1 MSLSKSLVESS
12 FRAARSSL
20 AGSLVQVRFQG
31 NTYNGVKASVEFSE
45 DPSSIAS
52 LQGASGAVRLLVSE
66 LKNLVMEA
74 GNVIEIKEPPS
85 DKFVN
90 VRIIM
95 PRYDQ
100 TGATVRIDY
109 EEKG

>member
-1 MSLSKSLVESS
+1 MALSKALVESS
-12 FRAARSSL
+12 FTAARSAFS
-20 AGSLVQVRFQG
+20 GSLVQVRFQG
-31 NTYNGVKASVEFSE
+31 STYNGVKASVEFSE

-52 LQGASGAVRLLVSE
+52 LQGASGAVRLLVSD
-66 LKNLVMEA
+66 LRNVVIDT

-90 VRIIM
+90 RRVIM